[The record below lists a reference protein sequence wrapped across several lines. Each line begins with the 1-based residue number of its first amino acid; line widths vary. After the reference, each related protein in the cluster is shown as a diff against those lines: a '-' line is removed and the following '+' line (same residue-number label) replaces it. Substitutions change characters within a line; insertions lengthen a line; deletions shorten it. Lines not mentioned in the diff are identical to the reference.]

1 MKKIVFNIQQEDVGK
16 RLDIVLANNL
26 EGMTRSQIKKIFD
39 KSQVLL
45 EDKEAKASYTVKFDD
60 EITIF
65 IEDAITYDLEPID
78 LGIEVV
84 YEDDDVAVIN
94 KPQGLVVHPSV
105 SFKEKTLINGLK
117 FLFKNNLSTI
127 NGDLRPG
134 IVHRIDKDTSGLL
147 MIAKNDFAH
156 ESLVKQLQGRT
167 IKRIYEAICYGE
179 FKEASGTIS
188 APIGRDEVNR
198 LKMAVNDYGKDA
210 VTHFTILERFNNFT
224 FIECV
229 LETGRTHQIRVHMS
243 YINHPLVGD
252 TVYGPKK
259 AIGHT
264 GQYLHAKVIGFNHPR
279 TGEFMSFERERPTEF
294 TELLNK
300 LRNETLEK

>member
-1 MKKIVFNIQQEDVGK
+1 MKKIVFNISNEEVNQ
-16 RLDIVLANNL
+16 RLDVVLTNNL
-26 EGMTRSQIKKIFD
+26 EQMSRSQIKKIFD
-39 KSQVLL
+39 KGNVLL
-45 EDKEAKASYTVKFDD
+45 ENQPIKASYQSKFDD

-65 IEDAITYDLEPID
+65 IEDEVKYDLEPID
-78 LGIEVV
+78 LGIEVI

-105 SFKEKTLINGLK
+105 SFKEKTLINGIK
-117 FLFKNNLSTI
+117 FLFNDQLSTL

-156 ESLVKQLQGRT
+156 EELVKQLQVHS
-167 IKRIYEAICYGE
+167 IKRVYEAICYGE
-179 FKEASGTIS
+179 FKETSGTIS

-198 LKMAVNDYGKDA
+198 LKMAVTDTGKTA
-210 VTHFTILERFNNFT
+210 VTHFSILERFNGFT
-224 FIECV
+224 FVQCE

-252 TVYGPKK
+252 VTYGPKK
-259 AIGHT
+259 AIGQT
-264 GQYLHAKVIGFNHPR
+264 GQYLHAKEIGFNHPR
-279 TGEFMSFERERPTEF
+279 TGEFMSFTKERPENFNTYLE
-294 TELLNK
+294 K
-300 LRNETLEK
+300 LRDEN